1 MKQKLKLWR
10 NKFILVCSFLLLTMT
25 NAYAQSS
32 ISGKVLDENGIPLPG
47 VAILIKGTNNGTVTD
62 FDGLYTLNANS
73 GNVLVYSYLGY
84 KTKEVTFNTQTVL
97 NVSLEPDAQGLDEV
111 VVVGYG
117 TQKKK
122 EVTGAVAVVTSET
135 ITRAPVADLGESIQ
149 GQVAGVNVQ
158 SSSGRPGEAA
168 NIQIRGLGSV
178 SSGALGPL
186 YVVDG
191 IPFQGD
197 PNIPTEQI
205 EKVDILKDG
214 AAAAVYGTRASNGV
228 ILITTKK
235 GSTGNLTVDF
245 STYGGV
251 QNITSGTP
259 LMNTQQQMYAEK
271 VKLEAL
277 GRDPLIFFFNPDALD
292 YDSDFV
298 GDVQNNNAGIQNYNL
313 GISGG
318 TENVTL
324 NFSANYFNQDGI
336 LINSGFDRL
345 STRLNGQFKKG
356 KFRAF
361 ASVALQQENREQEP
375 WALYEYAIAQTPWQ
389 PALSQIQGTGA
400 DNSVTIPVRN
410 AIQYSYLSS
419 QLQNDDDRVV
429 NSSNLAVN
437 LEYEFIEGLSYQLN
451 IGRNTYDYR
460 RKFFRPQ
467 YLVYDYQGDF
477 NPTASRE
484 DAQLNEDFL
493 FTERRVLE
501 NLFKYNKSFGKHNL
515 NLLGVLSFEKY
526 TSKQVSTGVIG
537 LLSNDTPVLGAGN
550 EALKPSSYD
559 LVNTLTGKLFRVQY
573 NYDERYLFSA
583 SYRRDG
589 SSNFSESNRYGDF
602 LGFSAGWNISEES
615 FFNVDAINSLKL
627 RASWAEVGNQNIPAY
642 SFTAQIESGVNYP
655 FGPNEEISNGAI
667 QRRYSDPNIKWE
679 TSISKNIGL
688 DLGMFNNRLNFTAD
702 FYQTDKEDM
711 LIQERLPASSGT
723 YHPRAL
729 GTYDV
734 RVTNAGNMVNKGME
748 LALSYRGETSGGL
761 KYNLAG
767 TFTKN
772 VNEVTDLNG
781 VERGYGNGR
790 PVVSLGENVDYT
802 TFLAEGYEAGAFFLV
817 QHAGIIKTQEELDEY
832 RKIEASSQM
841 GDMMYI
847 DQNNDGK
854 IDENDRVYSGSGQA
868 DFEAGF
874 NLNLD
879 YKGFDFYVQTYYSQ
893 GAKIY
898 NGARLYAYTQGRH
911 NEQYYMWS
919 PQNAN
924 SDVPTFREN
933 AFDNSIRARSDY
945 FLEDGSYL
953 RIRNITFGYTIPT
966 LDTKV
971 ISNARIYFTAM
982 NPFTFTNYNGYD
994 PEVGGDGIFTRGVDR
1009 GNYPVS
1015 RRFIIGMQLKF

>member
-10 NKFILVCSFLLLTMT
+10 NRFLLVCSFLLLTMT
-25 NAYAQSS
+25 NAYAQTG
-32 ISGKVLDENGIPLPG
+32 IKGKVLDENGIPLPG
-47 VAILIKGTNNGTVTD
+47 VSILIKGTSTGSVTD
-62 FDGLYTLNANS
+62 FDGEFSIEAKTGDNLEFS
-73 GNVLVYSYLGY
+73 FLGY
-84 KTKEVTFNTQTVL
+84 QKQSIKIADQTFL
-97 NVSLEPDAQGLDEV
+97 NVSLQADTESLEEV

-122 EVTGAVAVVTSET
+122 EVTGAVGIVTSDV
-135 ITRAPVADLGESIQ
+135 IAKAPVADLGESIQ

-178 SSGALGPL
+178 SAGALGPL

-191 IPFQGD
+191 IPFQGN

-205 EKVDILKDG
+205 EKLDILKDG

-235 GSTGNLTVDF
+235 GKAGTFNVNF

-259 LMNTQQQMYAEK
+259 LMNTQQQMYAEE
-271 VKLEAL
+271 VKLDAL

-298 GDVQNNNAGIQNYNL
+298 GDVQNNNAGMQNYDL

-318 TENVTL
+318 SENLTL
-324 NFSANYFNQDGI
+324 NLSANYFNQDGI

-345 STRLNGQFKKG
+345 STRLNGEFKKG

-361 ASVALQQENREQEP
+361 ASLALTQENRQQEP
-375 WALYEYAIAQTPWQ
+375 WALYEYAIAQNPWQ
-389 PALSQIQGTGA
+389 PALNQIQSNGE
-400 DNSVTIPVRN
+400 NSVQIPVRN
-410 AIQYSYLSS
+410 SIQYSYLSRE
-419 QLQNDDDRVV
+419 LENEDDREV
-429 NSSNLAVN
+429 NTSNVAIN
-437 LEYEFIEGLSYQLN
+437 LEYEFLDGLSYQLN
-451 IGRNTYDYR
+451 LGRNTYDYA

-477 NPTASRE
+477 NPTASRV
-484 DAQLNEDFL
+484 DAQLNEDFISS
-493 FTERRVLE
+493 ERRIIE

-515 NLLGVLSFEKY
+515 NLLGVLSYEEFS
-526 TSKQVSTGVIG
+526 SKTLSTGVIG
-537 LLSNDTPVLGAGN
+537 LLSNDTPVLGAGTD
-550 EALKPSSYD
+550 ALKPSSYD
-559 LVNTLTGKLFRVQY
+559 YVNTLSGKLFRVQY

-589 SSNFSESNRYGDF
+589 SSNFGEDFRYGDF
-602 LGFSAGWNISEES
+602 LGFSGGWNISEEN

-642 SFTAQIESGVNYP
+642 SFSSQIESGMNYP
-655 FGPNEEISNGAI
+655 FGPNEEINVGAI
-667 QRRYSDPNIKWE
+667 QRRYADPNIKWE
-679 TSISKNIGL
+679 TSISKNIGI
-688 DLGMFNNRLNFTAD
+688 DLGMFRNKLNFSAD

-729 GTYDV
+729 GVYDV
-734 RVTNAGNMVNKGME
+734 RVTNAGNMTNKGVE
-748 LALSYRGETSGGL
+748 LGMSFKGKIGQDLNYS
-761 KYNLAG
+761 LAG

-772 VNEVTDLNG
+772 VNEVTNLNG
-781 VERGYGNGR
+781 VERGYANGR

-817 QHAGIIKTQEELDEY
+817 QHDGIIKTQAELDDY
-832 RKIEASSQM
+832 RLIEPSAAM
-841 GDMMYI
+841 GDMRYI
-847 DQNNDGK
+847 DENNDGK
-854 IDENDRVYSGSGQA
+854 IDDSDRVYAGSGQA
-868 DFEAGF
+868 DYEAGLS
-874 NLNLD
+874 LNLD
-879 YKGFDFYVQTYYSQ
+879 YRGFDLYVQTYYSH
-893 GAKIY
+893 GAEIY

-911 NEQYYMWS
+911 EEQYYMWS
-919 PQNAN
+919 PQNSN
-924 SDVPTFREN
+924 SGVPTFREN

-945 FLEDGSYL
+945 FLEDGTYL
-953 RIRNITFGYTIPT
+953 RIRNISLGYTIPMV
-966 LDTKV
+966 DTSILKK
-971 ISNARIYFTAM
+971 ARLYFTAM
-982 NPFTFTNYNGYD
+982 NPFTFTDYNGYD

-1015 RRFIIGMQLKF
+1015 RRFIVGVQLNF

>member
-1 MKQKLKLWR
+1 
-10 NKFILVCSFLLLTMT
+10 MT
-25 NAYAQSS
+25 NAYAQTGMK
-32 ISGKVLDENGIPLPG
+32 GKVLDENGIPLPG
-47 VAILIKGTNNGTVTD
+47 VSILIKGTSTGSVTD
-62 FDGLYTLNANS
+62 FDGEFAIEARS
-73 GNVLVYSYLGY
+73 GDNLEFSFLGY
-84 KTKEVTFNTQTVL
+84 KKQTIKLVNQNFL
-97 NVSLEPDAQGLDEV
+97 NVRLEADTESLEEV

-122 EVTGAVAVVTSET
+122 EVTGAVGIVNSDIIAK
-135 ITRAPVADLGESIQ
+135 APVADLGESIQ

-191 IPFQGD
+191 IPFQGN

-205 EKVDILKDG
+205 EKIDILKDG

-235 GSTGNLTVDF
+235 GKAGTFNVNF

-259 LMNTQQQMYAEK
+259 LMNTQQQMYAEE

-298 GDVQNNNAGIQNYNL
+298 GDVQNNNAGIQNYDL

-318 TENVTL
+318 SENLTL
-324 NFSANYFNQDGI
+324 NLSANYFNQDGI

-345 STRLNGQFKKG
+345 STRLNGEFKKG

-361 ASVALQQENREQEP
+361 ASLAFTQENRQQEP
-375 WALYEYAIAQTPWQ
+375 WALYEYAIAQNPWQ
-389 PALSQIQGTGA
+389 PALNQIQSNGE
-400 DNSVTIPVRN
+400 NSVQIPVRN
-410 AIQYSYLSS
+410 SIQYSYLSRE
-419 QLQNDDDRVV
+419 LENEDDREV
-429 NSSNLAVN
+429 NTTNVAIN
-437 LEYEFIEGLSYQLN
+437 LEYEFLDGLSYQLN
-451 IGRNTYDYR
+451 LGRNTYDYA

-477 NPTASRE
+477 NPTASRV
-484 DAQLNEDFL
+484 DAQLDEDFV
-493 FTERRVLE
+493 FSERRIIE
-501 NLFKYNKSFGKHNL
+501 NLFKYNKSFGNHNF
-515 NLLGVLSFEKY
+515 NLLGVLSYEEFS
-526 TSKQVSTGVIG
+526 SKTLSTGVIG
-537 LLSNDTPVLGAGN
+537 LLSNDTPVLGAGT
-550 EALKPSSYD
+550 ESLKPSSYD
-559 LVNTLTGKLFRVQY
+559 SVNTLSGKLFRVQY

-589 SSNFSESNRYGDF
+589 SSNFGEDFRYGDF
-602 LGFSAGWNISEES
+602 LGFSAGWNISEEA

-627 RASWAEVGNQNIPAY
+627 RGSWAEVGNQSIPAY
-642 SFTAQIESGVNYP
+642 SFSSQIESGMNYP
-655 FGPNEEISNGAI
+655 FGPNEEINVGAI
-667 QRRYSDPNIKWE
+667 QRRYADPNIKWE
-679 TSISKNIGL
+679 TSISKNIGI
-688 DLGMFNNRLNFTAD
+688 DLGMFRNRLNFTAD

-723 YHPRAL
+723 YHTRAL

-734 RVTNAGNMVNKGME
+734 RVTNGGNMTNKGVE
-748 LALSYRGETSGGL
+748 LGLSFKGKIGQDLNYS
-761 KYNLAG
+761 LAG

-772 VNEVTDLNG
+772 VNEVTNLNG
-781 VERGYGNGR
+781 VERGYANGR
-790 PVVSLGENVDYT
+790 PVVSLGDNVDYT

-817 QHAGIIKTQEELDEY
+817 QHDGIIKTQAELDEY
-832 RKIEASSQM
+832 KLIEPSAAL

-847 DQNNDGK
+847 DENNDGK
-854 IDENDRVYSGSGQA
+854 IDDSDRVYAGSGQA
-868 DFEAGF
+868 DYEAGLS
-874 NLNLD
+874 LNLD
-879 YKGFDFYVQTYYSQ
+879 YKGFDFYVQSYYSH
-893 GAKIY
+893 GAEIY

-911 NEQYYMWS
+911 EEQYYMWS
-919 PQNAN
+919 PQNSN
-924 SDVPTFREN
+924 SGVPTFREN

-945 FLEDGSYL
+945 FLEDGTYL
-953 RIRNITFGYTIPT
+953 RIRNISLGYTIPMV
-966 LDTKV
+966 DTSILKKT
-971 ISNARIYFTAM
+971 RIYFTAM
-982 NPFTFTNYNGYD
+982 NPFTFTDYNGYD

-1015 RRFIIGMQLKF
+1015 RRFIVGVQLNF